1 MVRHDNRSAAA
12 ITLVCL
18 LSVSCRMT
26 RHFTI
31 SNIVHLYQVHYHY
44 QPFHWDRQDYHWS
57 LVLKLLRSFV
67 VIDSNC
73 KIDFK
78 PANLKSFSRD

>member
-1 MVRHDNRSAAA
+1 MVRHDNTSAAA

-31 SNIVHLYQVHYHY
+31 SNIVHLDQVHYHY
-44 QPFHWDRQDYHWS
+44 QPFHWDRQDYH
-57 LVLKLLRSFV
+57 
-67 VIDSNC
+67 
-73 KIDFK
+73 
-78 PANLKSFSRD
+78 